1 MTIESYTDLQAE
13 VVSWLSNDKIQSKVA
28 TCIQLAEARIR
39 NDLLIRRMERSVH
52 GVFNGA
58 VIFLPT
64 DCEAIQRLMY
74 YVGEA
79 EYSVPYADP
88 KSVER
93 YTDTVGDPVAYTMVD
108 QAVILYPTPDTARDY
123 TLYYVP
129 FIADLSFT
137 NTSSWVLGRA
147 PNVYLFAAC
156 LEGAGFLQHEAL
168 MGVFE
173 GRYKQAMESL
183 YQASER
189 QRMPSNTPLV
199 ARPYRTTAQH

>member
-1 MTIESYTDLQAE
+1 MIQTYQGLQNE
-13 VVSWLSNDKIQSKVA
+13 VYNWIANEKIIAQVM

-58 VIFLPT
+58 VIFLPA

-74 YVGEA
+74 YIGDE
-79 EYSVPYADP
+79 ERSVPYADP

-93 YTDTVGDPVAYTMVD
+93 YTDHVGDPVAYTMVD
-108 QAVILYPTPDTARDY
+108 QGVILYPTPSAAREY
-123 TLYYVP
+123 SLYYVP
-129 FIADLSFT
+129 FIADLSADNPT
-137 NTSSWVLGRA
+137 NWVLDRA
-147 PNVYLFAAC
+147 PNVYLFASC
-156 LEGAGFLQHEAL
+156 LEAAGFLQDEQL
-168 MGVFE
+168 MGIFE
-173 GRYKQAMESL
+173 GRYKQAMDSL

-199 ARPYRTTAQH
+199 ARPYRA

>member
-1 MTIESYTDLQAE
+1 MIETYSDLQE
-13 VVSWLSNDKIQSKVA
+13 EIVSWLSNDKIISKA
-28 TCIQLAEARIR
+28 TTCIQLAEARIR
-39 NDLLIRRMERSVH
+39 NDLLIRRMERAVH
-52 GVFNGA
+52 GTLDGPA
-58 VIFLPT
+58 IFLPA

-74 YVGEA
+74 YVGDA

-108 QAVILYPTPDTARDY
+108 QAVILYPTPSTPREY
-123 TLYYVP
+123 SLYYIP
-129 FIADLSFT
+129 FIADLSVT
-137 NTSSWVLGRA
+137 NVSNWVLDRA

-156 LEGAGFLQHEAL
+156 LEGAGFLQDEQL

-173 GRYKQAMESL
+173 GRYKQAMDSL

-199 ARPYRTTAQH
+199 ARPYRAV